1 MNQLQWIFSII
12 PDAVLNW
19 VYWGI
24 IALGVTGMFA
34 GWFSKFIPVYRR
46 YIGFIKPVGIA
57 LVILGVWLRGGYDT
71 EMAWRSKVKEAEA
84 RVAAAEAKSQET
96 NVVVQKVYVD
106 RVKKVK
112 ELQVVYKDR
121 IKEIEKQ
128 IDAECKVAPEAI
140 SILNDA
146 AKLRKGTVT
155 VGPLEPVSQ
164 GDKK

>member
-1 MNQLQWIFSII
+1 MNQFVWMFSLI

-19 VYWGI
+19 VYWAI
-24 IALGVTGMFA
+24 IAVGLTGMFA
-34 GWFSKFIPVYRR
+34 GWFGKFIPMYGK

-57 LVILGVWLRGGYDT
+57 LVVLGVWLRGGYDT
-71 EMAWRSKVKEAEA
+71 EMRWRSKVEEAQA
-84 RVAAAEAKSQET
+84 KVAAAEVKSKEQ
-96 NVVVQKVYVD
+96 NVVIQKVYVD

-112 ELQVVYKDR
+112 EYQVIYKDR
-121 IKEIEKQ
+121 IKEVEKV

-146 AKLRKGTVT
+146 AKNKK
-155 VGPLEPVSQ
+155 

>member
-1 MNQLQWIFSII
+1 MGQLTWMFSII
-12 PDAVLNW
+12 PDAILNW
-19 VYWGI
+19 VYWFI
-24 IALGVTGMFA
+24 IAVGITGMFA
-34 GWFSKFIPVYRR
+34 GWFGKFIPLYGK
-46 YIGFIKPVGIA
+46 YIGIIKPIGIA

-71 EMAWRSKVKEAEA
+71 EMAWRAKVEEAKA
-84 RVAAAEAKSQET
+84 KVAAAEVKSKDA

-106 RVKKVK
+106 RIKKVK

-121 IKEIEKQ
+121 IKEVENR
-128 IDAECKVAPEAI
+128 IDAECKVVPEAV

-155 VGPLEPVSQ
+155 VEMMPE